1 MGEVKQISIKNPTYY
16 FYNDMINLKNFESNL
31 LKIDKKHYKGID
43 IYYIGYITIKKIG
56 DCENI
61 HSVNPLYLL
70 VNHASG
76 YIEEK
81 NGNKYL
87 IFDDSVNENKALL
100 KKYADVWD
108 GIKNEIK
115 AINGGEE
122 NNYGKDY
129 MKIKFNS
136 DDDLSLNKPLKFHAV
151 TITIRSI
158 FEEGGKVY
166 PQVFLD
172 NALYESYISCNT
184 KKIVSQKELAII
196 KQVHQ
201 KNVCFVIIGILK
213 MLDLNLNCMFVTN
226 VTMY

>member
-1 MGEVKQISIKNPTYY
+1 MGEVKQIEIKNRTYY
-16 FYNDMINLKNFESNL
+16 FYNNITNLKNFESNL
-31 LKIDKKHYKGID
+31 SKVDKKLYKNID
-43 IYYIGYITIKKIG
+43 IYYIGYITIKKID

-115 AINGGEE
+115 AINGGKE
-122 NNYGKDY
+122 NDYGKDY

-136 DDDLSLNKPLKFHAV
+136 DDDLPLNKPLKFHAM
-151 TITIRSI
+151 TIIIRSV
-158 FEEGGKVY
+158 FKEDGKLY
-166 PQVFLD
+166 PQF
-172 NALYESYISCNT
+172 
-184 KKIVSQKELAII
+184 
-196 KQVHQ
+196 
-201 KNVCFVIIGILK
+201 F
-213 MLDLNLNCMFVTN
+213 FR
-226 VTMY
+226 